1 MLKIMLE
8 HLNMDIKLCS
18 IYPERG
24 NRGFK
29 VQQRRIYKISSIN
42 FDARCL
48 CCMKQRQAQNSHVKI
63 NITLHTIKYNSTQ
76 EVSKQI
82 IKFLSMVH

>member
-8 HLNMDIKLCS
+8 HLN
-18 IYPERG
+18 PERG
-24 NRGFK
+24 NREFK
-29 VQQRRIYKISSIN
+29 VQHRKIYKISSIN